1 MHVSRIHSAAL
12 QRRER
17 VHEAVRELMAEQG
30 FRVSM
35 DAVAIRAGCSKQTL
49 YAHFGSKQE
58 LLRSVMQEHLDL
70 ATARLDDAAGGMRTV
85 LVEFA
90 MQHLQRL
97 SEPTVLATCQLL
109 SAEAMQF
116 PEEARTL
123 YQDGCAT
130 LQQRLADWLHAAMQ
144 QGQLRPYHP
153 QQAAE
158 LLLGMIVG
166 LDFERQRF
174 NVPFRDDDPQR
185 QHWAEFAIDA
195 FLRAFAVDIQPSGA
209 PPAPRSITSS
219 LPLHPVSKS

>member
-1 MHVSRIHSAAL
+1 MQPSPAPIPAL

-17 VHEAVRELMAEQG
+17 VHQAVRELMAEQG

-35 DAVAIRAGCSKQTL
+35 DAVANRAGCSKQTL

-70 ATARLDDAAGGMRTV
+70 ATARLDDRHGDKRTI
-85 LVEFA
+85 LLEFA
-90 MQHLQRL
+90 MQHLRRL
-97 SEPTVLATCQLL
+97 SEPNVLATCQLL
-109 SAEAMQF
+109 SAEAAQF
-116 PEEARTL
+116 PEEARAL

-130 LQQRLADWLHAAMQ
+130 LQQRLADWLGLAMQ
-144 QGQLRPYHP
+144 SGQLRSYHP

-174 NVPFRDDDPQR
+174 NVPYRDNDPQR
-185 QHWAEFAIDA
+185 LHWAGFAVDA
-195 FLRAFAVDIQPSGA
+195 FLRAFAVDVAPLIA
-209 PPAPRSITSS
+209 PPASRPTTPHFS
-219 LPLHPVSKS
+219 LHPVPKP

>member
-1 MHVSRIHSAAL
+1 MQPSPTPSPAL

-35 DAVAIRAGCSKQTL
+35 DAVASRAGCSKQTL
-49 YAHFGSKQE
+49 YTHFGSKQE

-70 ATARLDDAAGGMRTV
+70 ATARLDDRHGDMRSI
-85 LVEFA
+85 LLEFA

-97 SEPTVLATCQLL
+97 SEPSVLATCQLL
-109 SAEAMQF
+109 SAEAAQF
-116 PEEARTL
+116 PEEARAL

-130 LQQRLADWLHAAMQ
+130 LQQRLADWLGLAMQ
-144 QGQLRPYHP
+144 RGQLRSYHP

-174 NVPFRDDDPQR
+174 SVPYRDDDPQR
-185 QHWAEFAIDA
+185 QHWAEFAVDA
-195 FLRAFAVDIQPSGA
+195 FLRAFAVEGQSSIATPASRPVT
-209 PPAPRSITSS
+209 PPF
-219 LPLHPVSKS
+219 PLHPVPKP